1 MLSLVS
7 KMVWLYKMLTFKE
20 AWVKGIWEVL
30 VLFLQFFFFA
40 SLQLFQNEKLKKTF
54 NEKDIYSLRGRFRVK
69 LPLSP
74 LLCIWLVTLA

>member
-30 VLFLQFFFFA
+30 VLFLQFFYKYA
-40 SLQLFQNEKLKKTF
+40 IISK
-54 NEKDIYSLRGRFRVK
+54 
-69 LPLSP
+69 
-74 LLCIWLVTLA
+74 